1 MLQIIINKMTDNNCF
16 VLDKINAS
24 IPISQYAT
32 GDLLLKN
39 IKNIEHSSIS
49 LQPNNFLTQDANNS
63 SFLKINLHETKLENK
78 HISSIKLRFIS
89 KKLDGKQIF
98 AQEYIDSNLIN
109 VKYKVMCGYNV
120 IFDDEFYQDTDLL
133 TPSLILP
140 LKCLHP
146 LTSNVCINI
155 MNISDMLPLL
165 NDVDLQIL
173 YDEVEFNEEVDV
185 VMLKQQIDQVIQ
197 TKSDTY
203 NVFRVIFGMGV
214 KAIDIDLPKDKFNEI
229 AHKINHPILV

>member
-1 MLQIIINKMTDNNCF
+1 MTDNNCF
-16 VLDKINAS
+16 VLEKINAGVP
-24 IPISQYAT
+24 IPQYAT

-39 IKNIEHSSIS
+39 IKNIQHSSIS
-49 LQPNNFLTQDANNS
+49 LEPNNFLTQDANNS
-63 SFLKINLHETKLENK
+63 SFLKINLHETNLENK

-140 LKCLHP
+140 LKCLHH
-146 LTSNVCINI
+146 LTSSVCINI
-155 MNISDMLPLL
+155 MNISNMLPLL

-173 YDEVEFNEEVDV
+173 YDEVEFNEEL

-214 KAIDIDLPKDKFNEI
+214 KAFDIDLTKDKFNEI

>member
-1 MLQIIINKMTDNNCF
+1 MTDNNCF
-16 VLDKINAS
+16 VLEKINAGVP
-24 IPISQYAT
+24 IPQYAT

-39 IKNIEHSSIS
+39 IKNIQHSSIS
-49 LQPNNFLTQDANNS
+49 LEPNNFLTQDANNS
-63 SFLKINLHETKLENK
+63 SFLKINLHETNLENK
-78 HISSIKLRFIS
+78 YISSIKLRFIS

-98 AQEYIDSNLIN
+98 SQEYIDSNLIN

-140 LKCLHP
+140 LKCLHH
-146 LTSNVCINI
+146 LTSSVCINI
-155 MNISDMLPLL
+155 MNISNMLPLL

-173 YDEVEFNEEVDV
+173 YDEVEFNEEL

-214 KAIDIDLPKDKFNEI
+214 KAFDIDLTKDKFNEI